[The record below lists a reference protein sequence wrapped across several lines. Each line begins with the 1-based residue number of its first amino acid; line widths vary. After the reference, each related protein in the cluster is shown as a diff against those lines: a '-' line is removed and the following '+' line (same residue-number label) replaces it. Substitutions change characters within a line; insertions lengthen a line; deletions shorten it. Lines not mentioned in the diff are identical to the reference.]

1 MRRPVRLRSSR
12 SRRRTRDSRTGSR
25 AIRGQLGRSRTQRRP
40 GRRGPNGCRRGRAD
54 RGDSIPAHPDPY
66 LSSPLAA
73 PSAEASTPRNGRMS
87 SVNSSGRMNF
97 VAGPAPSA
105 LRASRYCSIN
115 VFSST
120 PLAAPKIVKRACA
133 YPSAFKIAACR
144 APSARRT
151 ADCLSPSA
159 MVTVAVFLPSA
170 SMTTA
175 RRLRSADIWRI
186 IASVT
191 FLGGRISRISTFV
204 TLTPQR
210 VVTSSSFVRR
220 IALISS
226 RFDSTSSRMMSPMTA
241 RRVVVAIPIAA
252 PSKLFTRITES
263 AALAT
268 LKYTMKSTSTGALS
282 FVMHVWC
289 GIVRYRSRRSTR
301 TGLSIP
307 GMTTTIPGPFSAWA
321 FPKRKFTIRSY
332 SLTTLRLAKSRIRT
346 IITKTNA
353 PTAAP
358 TRSVPWSAVTEPRS
372 SSPRSPHMPVPP
384 GAGCSLPDLRP
395 WSDFRKPACGGI
407 ETFILFR
414 PVRWSMS
421 PEERLQT
428 VLHGSEEVVTRDEL
442 RTLLDRTGTPRA
454 YVGLEPSGL
463 MHIGTAF
470 IIGSKVEDL
479 IRAGFHAIIF
489 LADWHAYIND
499 KLGRDLENLRIC
511 ADYFKDGFRAV
522 GVPDSVEYLYANEFV
537 RHPEYWQTVIQA
549 SKASTVARIRRA
561 LTIMGRKEEEA
572 DLDASKL
579 IYPAMQVADIHWMN
593 LDLALGGM
601 DQRHAHMLYR
611 DVAPKLGW
619 KQVVAL
625 HTPLL
630 LALDGGGR
638 MDLVAG
644 KMSKSRPDASI
655 LLNDGPRDVERKIAK
670 AFCPAK
676 EPVGN
681 PVLEIARLILFPSRG
696 KLMIPRD
703 PKFGGDVTYASFS
716 EVAKSYAD
724 GELHPKD
731 LKAGVAAGLN
741 DALAPVRKFFDAHPQ
756 NLEAVKAI
764 LRNG

>member
-1 MRRPVRLRSSR
+1 
-12 SRRRTRDSRTGSR
+12 
-25 AIRGQLGRSRTQRRP
+25 
-40 GRRGPNGCRRGRAD
+40 
-54 RGDSIPAHPDPY
+54 
-66 LSSPLAA
+66 
-73 PSAEASTPRNGRMS
+73 
-87 SVNSSGRMNF
+87 
-97 VAGPAPSA
+97 
-105 LRASRYCSIN
+105 
-115 VFSST
+115 
-120 PLAAPKIVKRACA
+120 
-133 YPSAFKIAACR
+133 
-144 APSARRT
+144 
-151 ADCLSPSA
+151 
-159 MVTVAVFLPSA
+159 
-170 SMTTA
+170 
-175 RRLRSADIWRI
+175 
-186 IASVT
+186 
-191 FLGGRISRISTFV
+191 
-204 TLTPQR
+204 
-210 VVTSSSFVRR
+210 
-220 IALISS
+220 
-226 RFDSTSSRMMSPMTA
+226 
-241 RRVVVAIPIAA
+241 
-252 PSKLFTRITES
+252 
-263 AALAT
+263 
-268 LKYTMKSTSTGALS
+268 
-282 FVMHVWC
+282 
-289 GIVRYRSRRSTR
+289 
-301 TGLSIP
+301 
-307 GMTTTIPGPFSAWA
+307 
-321 FPKRKFTIRSY
+321 
-332 SLTTLRLAKSRIRT
+332 
-346 IITKTNA
+346 
-353 PTAAP
+353 
-358 TRSVPWSAVTEPRS
+358 
-372 SSPRSPHMPVPP
+372 
-384 GAGCSLPDLRP
+384 
-395 WSDFRKPACGGI
+395 
-407 ETFILFR
+407 
-414 PVRWSMS
+414 MS

-442 RTLLDRTGTPRA
+442 RTLLDRPGTPRA

-470 IIGSKVEDL
+470 VIGSKVEDL

-630 LALDGGGR
+630 PALDGGGR

-655 LLNDGPRDVERKIAK
+655 LLNDGPREVERKIAK